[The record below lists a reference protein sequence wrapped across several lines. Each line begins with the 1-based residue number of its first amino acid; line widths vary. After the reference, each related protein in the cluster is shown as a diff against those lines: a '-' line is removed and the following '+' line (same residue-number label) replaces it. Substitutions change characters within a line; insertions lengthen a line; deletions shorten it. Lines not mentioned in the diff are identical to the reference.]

1 VDADKD
7 GRIDWGEF
15 VAGAY
20 HLYSPSTAKT
30 TQKPGGVDQ
39 NSSTQRS
46 ENQGN
51 GVQVKFSGGGSG
63 GDFVVHRGTPW
74 AIASAAI
81 CRACGGRD
89 GESFVF
95 EYTDVVASREAM
107 GRAMEMF
114 GQVDPETQRIRKVR
128 EPNVKIQNDMTQNHK
143 PHRPQTPNSKPKTKT
158 QNPKPGTL

>member
-7 GRIDWGEF
+7 ARIDWGEF

-20 HLYSPSTAKT
+20 HLYSPSTAKSA
-30 TQKPGGVDQ
+30 QAPGGVDQ
-39 NSSTQRS
+39 KSSTQRS

-51 GVQVKFSGGGSG
+51 GVNVKFSGAGSG

-81 CRACGGRD
+81 CRACGGRE

-95 EYTDVVASREAM
+95 EYTDVVVLRDAM

-114 GQVDPETQRIRKVR
+114 GQVGP
-128 EPNVKIQNDMTQNHK
+128 
-143 PHRPQTPNSKPKTKT
+143 KT
-158 QNPKPGTL
+158 QNPRNHKFEIQNPKPENLI